1 MIAPF
6 PPRSHL
12 GTLTLS
18 VVAVFF
24 ASVVACAAW
33 VLTHSAREQAIEATL
48 GKARAIIQESF
59 ATLEYFEKL
68 GARDGVLRR
77 EEMKARLAEDLALA
91 TSEEDRIRRVHRS
104 GYYQTVPVVAAWSV
118 AREHADE
125 LGYQFRT
132 PRKGAR
138 NPENEPNAIEEQL
151 LAELAAGQEEAWHV
165 DEATEKL
172 HFATAVRL
180 TASCLDCHG
189 GPEHDPEGD
198 GLDLLGVPMEN
209 KRAGD
214 LHGAFEVI
222 GDLSPALARA
232 REASASIVAFGL
244 SAMVLALAIV
254 AFAMRPVATRLP
266 NDRSVLAALAEIEPG
281 PEDESVAPPAIAIAP
296 DPRSPLPD
304 PAREPVAGAWT
315 DADGGQRG
323 LRSRSGGRGE
333 ERPLS

>member
-1 MIAPF
+1 MTTPV

-18 VVAVFF
+18 VVAVLF
-24 ASVVACAAW
+24 ASVVASAAW
-33 VLTHSAREQAIEATL
+33 VLTHSAREQAVEATL

-77 EEMKARLAEDLALA
+77 EEMKARLVEDLALA

-138 NPENEPNAIEEQL
+138 NPENEPNAIEEGL
-151 LAELAAGQEEAWHV
+151 LAQLAAGQEEAWHV

-189 GPEHDPEGD
+189 GPEHDPDGD
-198 GLDLLGVPMEN
+198 GLDLFGVPMEN
-209 KRAGD
+209 KRAGE
-214 LHGAFEVI
+214 LHGAFEVV
-222 GDLSPALARA
+222 GDLSPALASA
-232 REASASIVAFGL
+232 REASASVVAFGI

-254 AFAMRPVATRLP
+254 AFAMRPVSTRHP
-266 NDRSVLAALAEIEPG
+266 NARSVLEALAEIEPDTEHANVER
-281 PEDESVAPPAIAIAP
+281 PSISIAP
-296 DPRSPLPD
+296 DPRSALPN

-315 DADGGQRG
+315 DSERG

-333 ERPLS
+333 ERPPS